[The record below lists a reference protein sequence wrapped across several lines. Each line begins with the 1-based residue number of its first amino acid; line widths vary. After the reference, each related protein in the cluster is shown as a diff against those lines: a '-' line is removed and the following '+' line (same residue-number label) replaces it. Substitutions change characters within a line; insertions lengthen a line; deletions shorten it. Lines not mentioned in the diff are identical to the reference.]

1 MSVDNHLY
9 LPIYTLK
16 PFAENIFIVD
26 GETVNF
32 YGLPFTTRMTVVK
45 LASGDLF
52 IHSPI
57 PLKSDLKKELDK
69 LGKVK
74 YLIAPNKIHYWYL
87 DQFQKAYPEAITFT
101 AKGVEE
107 RAKQNGKNFKVD
119 YILEDGKNE
128 FFSDEIDHVVMKG
141 NRFMEEVEF
150 YHKASKSLILTDIF
164 ENFEAEKISWPFR
177 ILAWTGGALSP
188 FGGTTRDQQLLHF
201 GRKLELKKCVEK
213 LMLWDIEKI
222 ILAHGKC
229 ITKNA
234 KQELDRVFNW
244 VGLAG

>member
-1 MSVDNHLY
+1 MTHQHQLY

-32 YGLPFTTRMTVVK
+32 YGMPFTTRMTVVK
-45 LASGDLF
+45 LDSGDLF

-57 PLKSDLKKELDK
+57 PLKSDLKNELDK
-69 LGKVK
+69 LGTVK

-87 DQFQKAYPEAITFT
+87 DDFQKAYPEAITFT

-107 RAKQNGKNFKVD
+107 RARQNGKKFKVD
-119 YILEDGKNE
+119 YILDSTTNK
-128 FFSDEIDHVVMKG
+128 FWSKEIDHVVMQG

-150 YHKASKSLILTDIF
+150 YHKPSKTLILTDIY
-164 ENFEAEKISWPFR
+164 ENFEPEKISWPFR
-177 ILAWTGGALSP
+177 LLAWLGGALSP
-188 FGGTTRDQQLLHF
+188 QGGTTRDQQLLHF
-201 GRKLELKKCVEK
+201 GRKWELKKCVEK

-234 KQELDRVFNW
+234 KQELQRVFKW
-244 VGLAG
+244 V

>member
-1 MSVDNHLY
+1 MADQNQLY

-32 YGLPFTTRMTVVK
+32 YGMPFTTRMTVIK
-45 LASGDLF
+45 LENGDLF

-57 PLKSDLKKELDK
+57 QVKQNLKAELDK

-87 DQFQKAYPEAITFT
+87 DQFQTAYPEAITLT
-101 AKGVEE
+101 AKGVQE
-107 RAKQNGKNFKVD
+107 RAKENGKEFKVD
-119 YILEDGKNE
+119 YVIEGAKNE
-128 FFSDEIDHVVMKG
+128 FWSNEIDHVVMQG

-150 YHKASKSLILTDIF
+150 YHKPSKTLILTDIY
-164 ENFEAEKISWPFR
+164 ENFEPEKISWPFR
-177 ILAWTGGALSP
+177 VLAWLGGALSP
-188 FGGTTRDQQLLHF
+188 WGGTTRDQQMLYF
-201 GRKLELKKCVEK
+201 GRKSELKNSLKK
-213 LMLWDIEKI
+213 LMSWDVEKI

-229 ITKNA
+229 ITENA
-234 KQELDRVFNW
+234 KEELKRVFKW
-244 VGLAG
+244 VK

>member
-1 MSVDNHLY
+1 MAEQNQLY

-32 YGLPFTTRMTVVK
+32 YGMPFTTRMTVVK
-45 LASGDLF
+45 LESGDLF

-57 PLKSDLKKELDK
+57 QLKQNLKAELDK

-87 DQFQKAYPEAITFT
+87 DQFQKAYPDSITFT

-107 RAKQNGKNFKVD
+107 RAKENGKKFKVD
-119 YILEDGKNE
+119 YILDGNNSYPFLSE
-128 FFSDEIDHVVMKG
+128 VEMMVMQG

-150 YHKASKSLILTDIF
+150 YHKPSKT
-164 ENFEAEKISWPFR
+164 WP
-177 ILAWTGGALSP
+177 
-188 FGGTTRDQQLLHF
+188 
-201 GRKLELKKCVEK
+201 
-213 LMLWDIEKI
+213 
-222 ILAHGKC
+222 
-229 ITKNA
+229 N
-234 KQELDRVFNW
+234 
-244 VGLAG
+244 